1 MKRDTASPLIEAM
14 VADCTPVRR
23 MRTRMGLS
31 LVLGAFVA
39 TAMVLVLLAGPPAP
53 FVVGRMPVMYL
64 LANGLLFLL
73 GLAAAVSSV
82 AMANPRVGAR
92 HEGTRWAAAMA
103 GVLPLAA
110 GVSLLGSW
118 LGQGEAALP
127 EGAHCAVS
135 GIVASLLV
143 GGVLTAWLRRGAPVS
158 PRRAGLHAGIAAGA
172 LGTVAA
178 GLFCRE
184 FTIDHLGIWHVVPV
198 ALTGLLGWLAMPRLL
213 RW

>member
-1 MKRDTASPLIEAM
+1 MNRDTASPLIEAM

-23 MRTRMGLS
+23 MRARTGMA
-31 LVLGAFVA
+31 LVLAAFVV
-39 TAMVLVLLAGPPAP
+39 TGLLLLLLAGPPAP
-53 FVVGRMPVMYL
+53 IAVGRMPVLYL
-64 LANGLLFLL
+64 LTNGLLFLL

-82 AMANPRVGAR
+82 AMASPRVGAR
-92 HEGTRWAAAMA
+92 HEGTRWAVAMA
-103 GVLPLAA
+103 GVLPIAA
-110 GVSLLGSW
+110 GISLFGSW
-118 LGQGEAALP
+118 LEEGTAALP
-127 EGAHCAVS
+127 EGLHCAVS

-143 GGVLTAWLRRGAPVS
+143 GIVLTLWLRRGAPVS

-184 FTIDHLGIWHVVPV
+184 FTIEHLGIWHVVPV
-198 ALTGLLGWLAMPRLL
+198 ALAGLLGWLAMPRLL